1 VRVVIAEDQM
11 LTRQGLVTVL
21 TAAGFEIV
29 GEAGDYDGARRLIAH
44 ERPDV
49 AILDVRLPP
58 TQRDEGL
65 RLADEIRALYP
76 TVAVLLLSQYVE
88 LGYVTPLIEA
98 GVGRVGYL
106 LKDRVMEP
114 SAIVDAA
121 RRVAA
126 GECVIDPSIVA
137 ELLHP
142 RRDALTDQGVTSRE
156 REVLGLVAEGFSNAG
171 IARRLFLSERTVEV
185 HVRNVMDKLGLVD
198 DADHNRRVVVVL
210 AFLAAHR

>member
-21 TAAGFEIV
+21 RAAGVDVV
-29 GEAGDYDGARRLIAH
+29 GEATDYASARRLIAG
-44 ERPDV
+44 EEPDV

-65 RLADEIRALYP
+65 RLADEVRALYP
-76 TVAVLLLSQYVE
+76 GVAVLLLSQHVE
-88 LGYVTPLIEA
+88 LDYVAPLVAA

-114 SAIVDAA
+114 AAIVDAT

-126 GECVIDPSIVA
+126 GECVIDPAIVA
-137 ELLHP
+137 ELLRP
-142 RRDALTDQGVTSRE
+142 KRDALAEHGLSERE
-156 REVLGLVAEGFSNAG
+156 REVLGLVAEGLSNAG
-171 IARRLFLSERTVEV
+171 IARRLHLSERTVEV
-185 HVRNVMDKLGLVD
+185 HVRNVLDKLGLVD
-198 DADHNRRVVVVL
+198 DADHNRRVVAVL
-210 AFLAAHR
+210 AYLGASR

>member
-1 VRVVIAEDQM
+1 MRVVIAEDQM

-44 ERPDV
+44 KRPDV

-65 RLADEIRALYP
+65 RLADEVRALYP
-76 TVAVLLLSQYVE
+76 TVAVLLLSQYME
-88 LGYVTPLIEA
+88 LDYVTPLIEG

-137 ELLHP
+137 ELLRP
-142 RRDALTDQGVTSRE
+142 RRDALTDRGVSNRE

-198 DADHNRRVVVVL
+198 DPDHNRRVVAVL
-210 AFLAAHR
+210 AFLAAHG

>member
-1 VRVVIAEDQM
+1 VRIVIAEDQL

-21 TAAGFEIV
+21 TAAGHEIV

-49 AILDVRLPP
+49 AILDIRLPP
-58 TQRDEGL
+58 THRDEGL

-88 LGYVTPLIEA
+88 LEYVTPLIEA

-137 ELLHP
+137 EMLRP
-142 RRDALTDQGVTSRE
+142 RRDALTDQGVSNRE
-156 REVLGLVAEGFSNAG
+156 REVLGLVAEGFSNAA

-198 DADHNRRVVVVL
+198 DADHNRRVVAVL
-210 AFLAAHR
+210 AFLAARG